1 MDSTE
6 FPLHSTRNY
15 YIPNVIIAIKGIIIV
30 KETVFDG
37 GVKIIRF
44 VGLKVTGF

>member
-1 MDSTE
+1 MDSIE
-6 FPLHSTRNY
+6 FLFHSTRMY
-15 YIPNVIIAIKGIIIV
+15 YIPNVIIVIKGIIIV

-37 GVKIIRF
+37 GVEIIRF